1 MTTQSNRLNSFALKP
16 GHARTAEPLDILGE
30 EVLVKLTDADTNGA
44 AAIFHLTVPPM
55 SGPPLH
61 RHSREDE
68 WFYVL
73 QGRITAEINGQ
84 QVVLDAGGSG
94 FASRGTVHTFQ
105 NFGDATAQ
113 MLVMVTPGGFN
124 QFFEELS
131 SLNQGLPA
139 PDLVRTE
146 QLMNAYGIELL
157 GPPLS

>member
-1 MTTQSNRLNSFALKP
+1 
-16 GHARTAEPLDILGE
+16 LDILGE
-30 EVLVKLTDADTNGA
+30 DVLVKLTSADTNGA

-55 SGPPLH
+55 SGPPMH

-73 QGRITAEINGQ
+73 QGQITAKIGDR

-94 FASRGTVHTFQ
+94 YASRATVHTFQ

-131 SLNQGLPA
+131 SLNRGLPS

-157 GPPLS
+157 GTPFS

>member
-1 MTTQSNRLNSFALKP
+1 MNEITKEASKQSEKQSSQEAPKQGNLK
-16 GHARTAEPLDILGE
+16 LG
-30 EVLVKLTDADTNGA
+30 L
-44 AAIFHLTVPPM
+44 
-55 SGPPLH
+55 
-61 RHSREDE
+61 
-68 WFYVL
+68 
-73 QGRITAEINGQ
+73 
-84 QVVLDAGGSG
+84 G

-131 SLNQGLPA
+131 SLNRGLAA